1 MTRARE
7 AGSGRRARG
16 EARKQGEGIGH
27 DRTSRVWAGGGQE
40 PKRAGRGGGGGG
52 GRGEERCVSS
62 RRSSLVAVLDRS
74 LRPCGGPPAAP
85 VFVVG
90 TGDVPAVTRRQETY
104 LQPVA
109 PNRAARFPRDRV
121 DNEQI

>member
-1 MTRARE
+1 MTRARK
-7 AGSGRRARG
+7 AGPGRRARG

-27 DRTSRVWAGGGQE
+27 DRTSRVWA
-40 PKRAGRGGGGGG
+40 GG

-121 DNEQI
+121 DDEQI